1 MSIIIQQCHCC
12 GGYGPS
18 GQLVEPVSWH
28 ILITLLSISLCFWFC
43 VHVIIIKL
51 DESLIA
57 QQLLSETQK

>member
-12 GGYGPS
+12 GGYGLS

-28 ILITLLSISLCFWFC
+28 ILIALLSISLRFWFC